1 VLPNCRECY
10 VPAAA
15 DIQAATARA
24 EDVERI
30 GPQEAKRLV
39 DQDAVVMLDVS
50 KQPQGHKI
58 KGAVRANPNDL
69 TGWLTVVPRGKDVIT
84 YCT

>member
-1 VLPNCRECY
+1 

-50 KQPQGHKI
+50 KQPQRQKI

>member
-1 VLPNCRECY
+1 

-30 GPQEAKRLV
+30 GPQEAKHLV
-39 DQDAVVMLDVS
+39 EQDAAVMLDVS
-50 KQPQGHKI
+50 KQPQGERI